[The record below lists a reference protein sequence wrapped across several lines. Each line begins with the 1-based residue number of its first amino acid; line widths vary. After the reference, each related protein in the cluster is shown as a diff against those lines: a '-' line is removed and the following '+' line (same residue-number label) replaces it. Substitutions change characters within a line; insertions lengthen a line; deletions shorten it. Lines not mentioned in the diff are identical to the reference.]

1 GSSPPVTPP
10 SSATGGSSPGS
21 DSPPRAMKRVASALE
36 TELARLARLEL
47 RRSRTTVEAFPASDT
62 RAVALR
68 GGRRLVDFSSN
79 DYLALARHPA
89 LGAAMSACAART
101 GAGSGASHL
110 ITGHGAEHELLEEE
124 LAAFTHRERALVF
137 SSGYMANL
145 AVLATLAGR
154 GERVLL
160 DRLSHASLIDGARLS
175 GAELRRYPHADAGA
189 AARLLARD
197 PGRTALLGTD
207 GVFSM
212 DGDLA
217 PLPELSR
224 AARDAGAWLVV
235 DDAHGLGVVGASGR
249 GALEHFGLDA
259 GEVPVLVGTLGKAF
273 GSFGAFV
280 AGGADL
286 IELLIQK
293 ARPYIYTT
301 ALPQP
306 VAAATRCALE
316 LIQTE
321 SWRRERLLCLT
332 ARFRRQA
339 REAGVPLADSPTPIQ
354 PVLFGSAAAALAAQR
369 ELEEAGFWVVA
380 IRPPTVPP
388 GSSRLRVTLSAA
400 HTEVEVDE
408 LVGRLGW
415 SLGGQLALDLAA
427 ALPSGIERLA
437 LIATTP
443 RFLAGPDWR
452 CGTAPAL
459 LARLERQLREDSGR
473 TVREF
478 LKLQVRGVA
487 PRTASRVLA
496 RLKGALA
503 AHGPAQPEAL
513 ARGLDRLRCGDLRPA
528 LPLVRIPALVVS
540 GGLDRITP
548 AAAGRALA
556 AALPKGRYVEFARAA
571 HAP

>member
-1 GSSPPVTPP
+1 MSCRRCASSPGPTPFSTASGSSPPATPT

-36 TELARLARLEL
+36 TELARLAQLEL

-79 DYLALARHPA
+79 DYLGLARHPA
-89 LGAAMSACAART
+89 LAAAMSACAART
-101 GAGSGASHL
+101 GAG
-110 ITGHGAEHELLEEE
+110 
-124 LAAFTHRERALVF
+124 
-137 SSGYMANL
+137 
-145 AVLATLAGR
+145 
-154 GERVLL
+154 
-160 DRLSHASLIDGARLS
+160 
-175 GAELRRYPHADAGA
+175 
-189 AARLLARD
+189 
-197 PGRTALLGTD
+197 LG
-207 GVFSM
+207 
-212 DGDLA
+212 
-217 PLPELSR
+217 
-224 AARDAGAWLVV
+224 V

-259 GEVPVLVGTLGKAF
+259 EEVPVLIGTLGKAF

-400 HTEVEVDE
+400 HTEAEVDE
-408 LVGRLGW
+408 LVGRL
-415 SLGGQLALDLAA
+415 A
-427 ALPSGIERLA
+427 
-437 LIATTP
+437 
-443 RFLAGPDWR
+443 R
-452 CGTAPAL
+452 CC
-459 LARLERQLREDSGR
+459 S
-473 TVREF
+473 
-478 LKLQVRGVA
+478 
-487 PRTASRVLA
+487 
-496 RLKGALA
+496 
-503 AHGPAQPEAL
+503 AL
-513 ARGLDRLRCGDLRPA
+513 AR
-528 LPLVRIPALVVS
+528 S
-540 GGLDRITP
+540 
-548 AAAGRALA
+548 ALA
-556 AALPKGRYVEFARAA
+556 
-571 HAP
+571 